1 MNGNMGLAAG
11 TGNGSA
17 HLPEKTRTT
26 TLAVD
31 APAPDFTLPETGGGT
46 FGLSEYRGEWA
57 VALVFLRHTW

>member
-1 MNGNMGLAAG
+1 M
-11 TGNGSA
+11 
-17 HLPEKTRTT
+17 PEKTRTT

-46 FGLSEYRGEWA
+46 FRLSEYRGERA